1 MKTRIINIAVLII
14 SLALGGYCVYVSFT
28 VRGLWAFIPA
38 DIALVMLFFPLASIL
53 HEVGHMLFGLTAK
66 IKVLSLR
73 IRIFNSSSVKI
84 VPKTDKKLRGRMI
97 FVSFGGLAFNLLFIA
112 LGTVAL
118 FVEAVPPEISLVL
131 PASLY
136 LFVFNA
142 IPLETD
148 GGKTDGRVLQEL
160 INNEDSAK
168 VMLAVLTVQAQVLNG
183 KPIEEIDENLLFG
196 VPQIREDDINFIAL
210 TELRYE
216 YSKAKGDTP
225 NAEKYL
231 QRLNDLKDY
240 LPD

>member
-1 MKTRIINIAVLII
+1 MKTRIINIALLII

-28 VRGLWAFIPA
+28 ARGIWACIPA
-38 DIALVMLFFPLASIL
+38 DIALLLLFFPLASIL
-53 HEVGHMLFGLTAK
+53 HEVGHMLFGLTVK
-66 IKVLSLR
+66 IKVFSLR
-73 IRIFNSSSVKI
+73 IRVFNSSSVKI
-84 VPKTDKKLRGRMI
+84 VPKTDKNLKGRMI
-97 FVSFGGLAFNLLFIA
+97 FTSLGGLAFNLLFIA

-118 FVEAVPPEISLVL
+118 FVKAVPAEISLVL
-131 PASLY
+131 PASFY
-136 LFVFNA
+136 LSAFNA

-183 KPIEEIDENLLFG
+183 KPIEEIDESLLFG

-216 YSKAKGDTP
+216 HFKAKGDTQ

-231 QRLNDLKDY
+231 NRFNELKDY